1 MSVNDENPDET
12 RWIVLVNI
20 DFSIKLSEEK
30 KNAMAVGV
38 QELLESLNPDRDY
51 FQLILNA
58 NQVPMRVLPE
68 D

>member
-1 MSVNDENPDET
+1 MSVNDESPDET